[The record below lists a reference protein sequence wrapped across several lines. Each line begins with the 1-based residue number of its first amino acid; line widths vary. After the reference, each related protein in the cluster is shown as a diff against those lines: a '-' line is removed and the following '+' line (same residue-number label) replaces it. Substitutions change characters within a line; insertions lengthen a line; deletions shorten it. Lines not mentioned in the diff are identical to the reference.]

1 MPSKLSS
8 YIYNH
13 LVNRMPSPPQGN
25 HPVQSDVGDGADAG
39 GVAEDAGGVGEDGR
53 AIVAVVCCGLVFGF
67 IIARGYD
74 SSNTK
79 KRE

>member
-8 YIYNH
+8 YIYSH

-25 HPVQSDVGDGADAG
+25 HPVQSDVGDGA
-39 GVAEDAGGVGEDGR
+39 DAGGVGEDGR